1 MLYAFDDVELDD
13 RLYQLRRGGAVL
25 HVEPRVFDLL
35 LYLAKHNDRI
45 ATKAELLAAVWQGVA
60 VSDSVLS
67 TAMNG
72 VRRAIGA
79 KGRGGGP
86 IETVY
91 GRGYRLRAEVSQRA
105 EAEPEAPV
113 SPKSDD
119 SFVGR
124 DGVLATLRG
133 ALDGAIAGNGAVV
146 LLCGD
151 AGIGKTRTAEE
162 IAREAAARG
171 VRVAAARCPETTAAP
186 AFWPWTQVLRALLSG
201 DAASELP
208 AEVTVLVPEI
218 QGAAASDPQR
228 FRLFDAV
235 TAQLLGTA
243 QRQPLLVWIDDLQW
257 ADAASL
263 QLTTWAAREI
273 RDAALLL
280 VVTVRVAPDASPA
293 LGAALAELA
302 RLDHATRIDL
312 AGLGAADVARY
323 LELTAGAAPDDAVH
337 ALLSRT
343 DGNPFFLRELVRLG
357 ASEGTATDRLAAW
370 TDSVPAGARA
380 VMQRRLAA
388 LSAQTRTVL
397 ALAAVIGREF
407 SLPLLAEAARLPRD
421 SLLAALDEASAARVI
436 AEVPGALARQRFT
449 HALVRDAIYEELP
462 PGERAGLHER
472 VARALEQL
480 APDRGEPLWA
490 ELAHHFHAA
499 ALRGCAEEAVH
510 YAVLAA
516 RHAHARSAYE
526 EAAAQYERAIAA
538 REQVSS
544 GGPRRGRRGQDRP
557 LDLLLALGDAQ
568 LRAGDITQ
576 TQATFARAADLARAS
591 GETESF
597 VRAALGFAGS
607 ALWGNRPDASTRGLL
622 EEAQALLGDGDP
634 ALRAQ
639 LMSRLAV
646 IRAYSGPL
654 EEEYERSAKAVTLAL
669 ESRSRE
675 TISEALHARH
685 YVLQGADHLDE
696 RADLAAEIL
705 AIQRELGQSDR
716 SFAIREAHA
725 SDCLVRGDRAGFD
738 HAVDDALRT
747 ARDSHHPAFL
757 WLAHGAA
764 AGVAL
769 LDGRLAEAE
778 REIAECA
785 SWGNRARNPGA
796 IALGFG
802 HALALR
808 RDQGR
813 LAELRPLFDGFGNR
827 FDWIGAYPRI
837 VRAVV
842 YAELGDV
849 AAARGVFEPLAERGF
864 RDLPHRADWLLA
876 VCETAFVCAA
886 LGDAD
891 RAAQLDAL
899 LEPYDALHAVFPGAL
914 LYAGPVA
921 RFRALLARAQGE
933 RAAAIAG
940 FERALDACEAIG
952 ARPAWARVACELGE
966 TLDAGSK
973 RPPRARALLG
983 ESLAMAEAIGMTAL
997 SARVRARLEASP
1009 RS

>member
-1 MLYAFDDVELDD
+1 MLYAFDDIELDD
-13 RLYQLRRGGAVL
+13 RLYQLRRDGAVL

-35 LYLAKHNDRI
+35 LYLAKHRDRV

-79 KGRGGGP
+79 KGRGAGP

-91 GRGYRLRAEVSQRA
+91 GRGYRLRAEVAVRA
-105 EAEPEAPV
+105 EAETETSAL
-113 SPKSDD
+113 PKSDD
-119 SFVGR
+119 AFVGR
-124 DGVLATLRG
+124 EAVLVTLRT
-133 ALDGAIAGNGAVV
+133 ALDGAIAGRGAVV
-146 LLCGD
+146 LLCGE

-162 IAREAAARG
+162 VAREAAARG
-171 VRVAAARCPETTAAP
+171 MLVAAARCPETTAAP
-186 AFWPWTQVLRALLSG
+186 AFWPWTQVLRALLAG
-201 DAASELP
+201 DAATVFP
-208 AEVTVLVPEI
+208 PEVAVLVPEI
-218 QGAAASDPQR
+218 HGEEVSDPQR

-235 TAQLLGTA
+235 TEQLLGA
-243 QRQPLLVWIDDLQW
+243 ARCHPLLVWIDDLQW

-263 QLTTWAAREI
+263 QLITWAASEM
-273 RDAALLL
+273 RDAAVLL
-280 VVTVRVAPDASPA
+280 VATVRIAPDASPA
-293 LGAALAELA
+293 LGAVLAELA

-312 AGLGAADVARY
+312 VGLGAADVARY
-323 LELTAGAAPDDAVH
+323 LEVTAGAAPDDAVQ
-337 ALLSRT
+337 ALLTRT

-357 ASEGTATDRLAAW
+357 ASEGTAANRLAAW

-388 LSAQTRTVL
+388 LPAQTRAVL

-407 SLPLLAEAARLPRD
+407 SLPLLAEAAKLPRD
-421 SLLAALDEASAARVI
+421 ALLTALDEASAARVL
-436 AEVPGALARQRFT
+436 ADVPGALARQRFT

-472 VARALEQL
+472 AARALEQL

-499 ALRGCAEEAVH
+499 ALRGCAAEAVH

-526 EAAAQYERAIAA
+526 EAATQYERAIAA
-538 REQVSS
+538 RELAD
-544 GGPRRGRRGQDRP
+544 GAPERP
-557 LDLLLALGDAQ
+557 LDLLLALGDAP
-568 LRAGDITQ
+568 LRAGDIAP
-576 TQATFARAADLARAS
+576 TQASFARAADLARAS
-591 GETESF
+591 GETEAF

-622 EEAQALLGDGDP
+622 EEARSLLGDGDP

-639 LMSRLAV
+639 LLSRLAV

-654 EEEYERSAKAVTLAL
+654 ADEHEPSAKAVALARA
-669 ESRSRE
+669 SGSRE

-725 SDCLVRGDRAGFD
+725 SDCLVRGDRPGFES
-738 HAVDDALRT
+738 AVDDALRT
-747 ARDSHHPAFL
+747 ARESHHPAFL

-764 AGVAL
+764 ASVAL
-769 LDGRLAEAE
+769 LDGRLVEAE
-778 REIAECA
+778 RAIAECA
-785 SWGNRARNPGA
+785 SWGSRARNPGA
-796 IALGFG
+796 VALGLG

-813 LAELRPLFDGFGNR
+813 LAELRPLFDGLGDR
-827 FDWIGAYPRI
+827 FDWIGGYPRI

-842 YAELGDV
+842 YAEIGDL
-849 AAARGVFEPLAERGF
+849 AAARTVFEPFAERSF
-864 RDLPHRADWLLA
+864 RDLPRRADWLMA
-876 VCETAFVCAA
+876 ICETAFVCAA
-886 LGDAD
+886 LGDRE
-891 RAAQLDAL
+891 RAAQLDAA
-899 LEPYDALHAVFPGAL
+899 LEPYDALHAVFPGPL

-921 RFRALLARAQGE
+921 RFRALLARVQGD
-933 RAAAIAG
+933 RAAAAAG
-940 FERALDACEAIG
+940 FERALAACAAIG

-966 TLDAGSK
+966 TLATDAA
-973 RPPRARALLG
+973 PPVRARALLT
-983 ESLAMAEAIGMTAL
+983 ESLAVAESIGMAAL
-997 SARVRARLEASP
+997 ATRVRVGLEVLP
-1009 RS
+1009 DVRGT

>member
-13 RLYQLRRGGAVL
+13 RLYQLRRNGAVL

-35 LYLAKHNDRI
+35 LYLVKHRERV

-79 KGRGGGP
+79 RGRGGGP

-91 GRGYRLRAEVSQRA
+91 GRGYRLRAEVVERA
-105 EAEPEAPV
+105 ELESDVPT
-113 SPKSDD
+113 PKSDD
-119 SFVGR
+119 TFVGR
-124 DGVLATLRG
+124 DAVLAALRD
-133 ALDGAIAGNGAVV
+133 ALDGAVAGSGSVV
-146 LLCGD
+146 LLCGE

-162 IAREAAARG
+162 VAREAAARG
-171 VRVAAARCPETTAAP
+171 ALVAAARCPESTAAP
-186 AFWPWTQVLRALLSG
+186 AFWPWTQVLRALLAG
-201 DAASELP
+201 DAESVLP
-208 AEVTVLVPEI
+208 PEVAVLVPEI
-218 QGAAASDPQR
+218 HGKPASDPQR

-235 TAQLLGTA
+235 TAQLLA
-243 QRQPLLVWIDDLQW
+243 AARRRPLLVWIDDLQW

-263 QLTTWAAREI
+263 QLATWAAREL
-273 RDAALLL
+273 RGAALLL
-280 VVTVRVAPDASPA
+280 VATVRVAPDASPA
-293 LGAALAELA
+293 LGTALAELA
-302 RLDHATRIDL
+302 RLDHAARIDL
-312 AGLGAADVARY
+312 VGLGAADVARY
-323 LELTAGAAPDDAVH
+323 LEMTVGTAPDDAVH
-337 ALLSRT
+337 ALLART

-357 ASEGTATDRLAAW
+357 ASEGTAADRLAAW
-370 TDSVPAGARA
+370 TADVPAGARE
-380 VMQRRLAA
+380 VTRRRLAMLA
-388 LSAQTRTVL
+388 EPTRAVL

-407 SLPLLAEAARLPRD
+407 SLPLIAEAAMLPRGA
-421 SLLAALDEASAARVI
+421 LLAALDEASAARVI
-436 AEVPGALARQRFT
+436 ADVPGALARQRFT
-449 HALVRDAIYEELP
+449 HALVRDAIYDELP

-499 ALRGCAEEAVH
+499 AMRGCAAEAVR

-538 REQVSS
+538 RELMAA
-544 GGPRRGRRGQDRP
+544 GGSRAGGAVERP
-557 LDLLLALGDAQ
+557 LDLLLALGDAH
-568 LRAGDITQ
+568 LRAGDIAQ
-576 TQATFARAADLARAS
+576 TQATFARAADLARAH
-591 GETESF
+591 GETNAF

-639 LMSRLAV
+639 LLSRLAV

-654 EEEYERSAKAVTLAL
+654 AEEHERSAKAVALARA
-669 ESRSRE
+669 SGSRE
-675 TISEALHARH
+675 TISETLHARH

-696 RADLAAEIL
+696 RAGLAAEIL

-725 SDCLVRGDRAGFD
+725 SDCLMRGDREGFEN
-738 HAVDDALRT
+738 AVEDALRT
-747 ARDSHHPAFL
+747 ARDSHHPTFL

-764 AGVAL
+764 ASIAL

-778 REIAECA
+778 RAIAECA
-785 SWGNRARNPGA
+785 SWGGRARNPGA
-796 IALGFG
+796 VALGLG

-813 LAELRPLFDGFGNR
+813 LAELRPLFDGLGDR

-842 YAELGDV
+842 YAELGDLD
-849 AAARGVFEPLAERGF
+849 AARGVFEPLAERGF
-864 RDLPHRADWLLA
+864 RDLPRRADWLIA
-876 VCETAFVCAA
+876 VCEAAFVCAA
-886 LGDAD
+886 LGDAR
-891 RAAQLDAL
+891 RAEPLDAA
-899 LEPYDALHAVFPGAL
+899 LEPYDALHAVFPGPL

-921 RFRALLARAQGE
+921 RFRALLARTRGE
-933 RAAAIAG
+933 RDAAVAG
-940 FERALDACEAIG
+940 FERALAACEEIG
-952 ARPAWARVACELGE
+952 ARPAWARIACELGE
-966 TLDAGSK
+966 VLDAGAK
-973 RPPRARALLG
+973 PPARARALFA
-983 ESLAMAEAIGMTAL
+983 ESLATAESIGMAAL
-997 SARVRARLEASP
+997 SARLRARIEAP
-1009 RS
+1009 PGA